1 MGKGGERSGA
11 GRPRQRLTTA
21 ECIRLDVRA
30 LGRAC
35 EVRDGSQWAM
45 TVTPWRQPT
54 AYLRIQRRAGE
65 LIVQFDSGNVRRV
78 PVEDAPCRFGGSRA
92 WLRCTWCDGR
102 AAVLYLVGH
111 AFKCR
116 RCAGLAYPSQLEQ
129 AHARAVRSHDK
140 IKARLIG
147 PHGTKPKGMHW
158 RTFERL
164 RAELERRRQ
173 VADDEWL
180 RLVMKSGLLAGL
192 GIG

>member
-11 GRPRQRLTTA
+11 GRPRQRVLTT
-21 ECIRLDVRA
+21 ECFRLDVRA
-30 LGRAC
+30 LRRAG
-35 EVRDGSQWAM
+35 EVRDGDAWRM
-45 TVTPWRQPT
+45 TYRRPGQP
-54 AYLRIQRRAGE
+54 AECLELARRADE
-65 LIVQFDSGNVRRV
+65 LIVQFDSGDVRRV
-78 PVEDAPCRFGGSRA
+78 PIEDAPCRFGGERQ
-92 WLRCTWCDGR
+92 WLRCIWCNGR